1 MIPVSNAIDGVVPGP
16 NGLLPMPVR
25 PIWGAAPIN
34 AQQERD
40 YNFEVKEY
48 QASYTMRSDENKIT
62 MTYRTR
68 WTETTKQ
75 GLELVKS
82 RVSVDIWKRLT
93 EAQKA
98 SVAAIWTTIEEMITG
113 GTRNSGVIRALHE
126 SQRYYFKL
134 GGLREYYNKLVDLE
148 ADLALIGVH
157 EAMSDAE
164 KRRIF
169 LRGIKTW
176 EKDQNQTFHNEVF
189 HYSTLIRME
198 GNDALTR
205 LNILEELERTEAA
218 AWRDKLDM
226 QMTESKKQPGN
237 IRQVD

>member
-1 MIPVSNAIDGVVPGP
+1 
-16 NGLLPMPVR
+16 
-25 PIWGAAPIN
+25 
-34 AQQERD
+34 
-40 YNFEVKEY
+40 
-48 QASYTMRSDENKIT
+48 
-62 MTYRTR
+62 
-68 WTETTKQ
+68 
-75 GLELVKS
+75 
-82 RVSVDIWKRLT
+82 
-93 EAQKA
+93 
-98 SVAAIWTTIEEMITG
+98 MITVG
-113 GTRNSGVIRALHE
+113 NQNSGVIRASYE

-148 ADLALIGVH
+148 ADLALIRVH

-176 EKDQNQTFHNEVF
+176 EKDQNQRFHNEVF
-189 HYSTLIRME
+189 NYSTLIRME

-226 QMTESKKQPGN
+226 QMTESKKPGN
-237 IRQVD
+237 ISQVDSKKKDYLPREVDFQEGNKTGNQNRD

>member
-1 MIPVSNAIDGVVPGP
+1 MNEKIVLTPSNLVTYGQRWRKETREDLLIINPRFFEAGYNVIPVANAIDGVVPGP
-16 NGLLPMPVR
+16 NGLLPMLVR

-68 WTETTKQ
+68 WTETTKL

-98 SVAAIWTTIEEMITG
+98 SVAAIWTPIEEMITG

-126 SQRYYFKL
+126 SQRYYYKL
-134 GGLREYYNKLVDLE
+134 GGLREFYN
-148 ADLALIGVH
+148 
-157 EAMSDAE
+157 
-164 KRRIF
+164 
-169 LRGIKTW
+169 
-176 EKDQNQTFHNEVF
+176 N
-189 HYSTLIRME
+189 
-198 GNDALTR
+198 
-205 LNILEELERTEAA
+205 
-218 AWRDKLDM
+218 
-226 QMTESKKQPGN
+226 
-237 IRQVD
+237 